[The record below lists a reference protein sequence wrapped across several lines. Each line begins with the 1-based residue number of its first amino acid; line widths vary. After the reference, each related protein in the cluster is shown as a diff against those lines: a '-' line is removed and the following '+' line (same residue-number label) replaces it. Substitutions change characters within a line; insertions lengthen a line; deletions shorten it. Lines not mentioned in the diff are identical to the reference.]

1 MVLASHAY
9 RPHECESILFLK
21 TQKATFEVMRIVEAG
36 KKTELQ
42 MKLSE
47 VVKVSQLLLPLK

>member
-1 MVLASHAY
+1 M
-9 RPHECESILFLK
+9 K